1 MDNLKLSSPW
11 VSYVHK
17 LQALFGPD
25 PDITVRYDED
35 REAVYLKVHGYD
47 KAKALEHLLPAV
59 VTFGNMSMDVII
71 VPDNNEPDIV
81 ELYRKAL
88 EGNPLFSKVIS
99 VKPEGSSNAFNY
111 VMFKKEVVQF
121 WDDNLSDPH
130 GNITTLAQDI
140 AGDVFLRPGMHFST
154 EQD

>member
-1 MDNLKLSSPW
+1 MDNLKRSSPW

-25 PDITVRYDED
+25 PEITVRYDED
-35 REAVYLKVHGYD
+35 RGAVYLKVHGYD

-59 VTFGNMSMDVII
+59 VTFGIVSIDVII

-88 EGNPLFSKVIS
+88 DGNPLFSKVIS
-99 VKPEGSSNAFNY
+99 LKPEGSSNAFNY

-130 GNITTLAQDI
+130 GNITTLAQNI
-140 AGDVFLRPGMHFST
+140 AGEVLLRPEMHFST

>member
-35 REAVYLKVHGYD
+35 RGAVYLNVHGYD

-59 VTFGNMSMDVII
+59 VTFGIVSIDVII

-99 VKPEGSSNAFNY
+99 LKPEGSSNAFNY

-130 GNITTLAQDI
+130 GNITTLAQNI
-140 AGDVFLRPGMHFST
+140 AGEVLLRPEMHFST

>member
-25 PDITVRYDED
+25 PEITVRYNED
-35 REAVYLKVHGYD
+35 RGAVYLNVHGYD

-59 VTFGNMSMDVII
+59 VTFGIVSIDVII

-99 VKPEGSSNAFNY
+99 LKPEGSSNAFNY

>member
-1 MDNLKLSSPW
+1 MIKQKRLRI
-11 VSYVHK
+11 
-17 LQALFGPD
+17 F
-25 PDITVRYDED
+25 
-35 REAVYLKVHGYD
+35 
-47 KAKALEHLLPAV
+47 
-59 VTFGNMSMDVII
+59 FVII

-88 EGNPLFSKVIS
+88 DGNPLFSKVIS
-99 VKPEGSSNAFNY
+99 LKPEGSSNAFNY

-130 GNITTLAQDI
+130 GNITTLAQNI
-140 AGDVFLRPGMHFST
+140 AGEVLLRPEMHFST